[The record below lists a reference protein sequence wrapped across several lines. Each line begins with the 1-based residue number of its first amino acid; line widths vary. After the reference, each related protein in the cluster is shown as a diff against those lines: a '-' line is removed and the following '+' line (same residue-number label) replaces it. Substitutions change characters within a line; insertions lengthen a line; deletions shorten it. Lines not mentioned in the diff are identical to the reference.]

1 MPVRALPAPMWA
13 SAIVPAAFGLSSIW
27 LGAIAAVV
35 GLCFWVVG
43 LYVLHLV
50 FERYVRDAG
59 DGAS

>member
-1 MPVRALPAPMWA
+1 MWA